1 MFFTDLY
8 MKFCKMLEYI
18 TYPSKYYSKKYAKKY
33 VNEYI
38 NSQKI
43 SIDNI

>member
-1 MFFTDLY
+1 MFLTNIYFKIAQL
-8 MKFCKMLEYI
+8 FEFI

-38 NSQKI
+38 KNK
-43 SIDNI
+43 NIHLDI